1 LLISKILVPID
12 GSENSMRAL
21 SHGLFLSSNLKI
33 KLTIIFVIEVPPFVY
48 VQSQKVVNSVMASL
62 EKEAKD
68 VLEEGRNQ
76 AKKYDVEP
84 EILFLEGNNIAS
96 IIIEH
101 GEKNNFDLIVIGS
114 KGKGKLKSSL
124 LGSVSNKVIHH
135 SKNPVYVVK

>member
-1 LLISKILVPID
+1 MLISKILVPID

-68 VLEEGRNQ
+68 VLEEGQNQ

-101 GEKNNFDLIVIGS
+101 GEKNNFDLIIIGS

>member
-1 LLISKILVPID
+1 MLISKILVPID

-21 SHGLFLSSNLKI
+21 NHGLFLSSNLKI
-33 KLTIIFVIEVPPFVY
+33 KLTIMFVIEVPPFVY
-48 VQSQKVVNSVMASL
+48 VQSQKIVNSVMASL

-76 AKKYDVEP
+76 AKRYDVEP

-114 KGKGKLKSSL
+114 KGKGKLKTSL

>member
-1 LLISKILVPID
+1 MLISKILVPID

-76 AKKYDVEP
+76 AKRYDVEP

>member
-1 LLISKILVPID
+1 
-12 GSENSMRAL
+12 MRAL

-33 KLTIIFVIEVPPFVY
+33 KLTILFVIEVPPFVVY
-48 VQSQKVVNSVMASL
+48 SQKIVNSVMASL

>member
-21 SHGLFLSSNLKI
+21 GHGLFLSSNLKI
-33 KLTIIFVIEVPPFVY
+33 KLTILFVIEVPPFVY

-76 AKKYDVEP
+76 AKRYDVEP

-114 KGKGKLKSSL
+114 KGKGKLKTSL

>member
-1 LLISKILVPID
+1 LISKILVPID

-21 SHGLFLSSNLKI
+21 NHGLFLSSNLKI
-33 KLTIIFVIEVPPFVY
+33 KLTILFVIEVPPFVY

-68 VLEEGRNQ
+68 ILEEGRNQ
-76 AKKYDVEP
+76 AKRYDVEP
-84 EILFLEGNNIAS
+84 EILFLEGTNIAS

-114 KGKGKLKSSL
+114 KGKGKLKTSL

>member
-1 LLISKILVPID
+1 MLISKILVPID

-21 SHGLFLSSNLKI
+21 NHGLFLSSNLKI
-33 KLTIIFVIEVPPFVY
+33 RLTILFVIDVPPFVVY
-48 VQSQKVVNSVMASL
+48 SQKIVNSVMASL

-68 VLEEGRNQ
+68 TLEEGRNQ

-84 EILFLEGNNIAS
+84 ETLFLEGTNIAS

-114 KGKGKLKSSL
+114 KGKGKLKTSL
-124 LGSVSNKVIHH
+124 LGSVSNKVIHD

>member
-1 LLISKILVPID
+1 
-12 GSENSMRAL
+12 MRAL
-21 SHGLFLSSNLKI
+21 NHGLFLSSNLKI
-33 KLTIIFVIEVPPFVY
+33 KLTILFVIEVPPFVVY
-48 VQSQKVVNSVMASL
+48 SQKIVNSVMASL

-76 AKKYDVEP
+76 AKKYNVEP
-84 EILFLEGNNIAS
+84 EILFLEGSDIAS

-114 KGKGKLKSSL
+114 KGKGKLKTSL

-135 SKNPVYVVK
+135 SKNPVFVVK

>member
-1 LLISKILVPID
+1 
-12 GSENSMRAL
+12 MRAL
-21 SHGLFLSSNLKI
+21 NHGLFLSSNLKI

-76 AKKYDVEP
+76 AKRYDMDP

-114 KGKGKLKSSL
+114 KGKGKLKTSL

>member
-1 LLISKILVPID
+1 MLISKILVPID
-12 GSENSMRAL
+12 GSENSIRAL
-21 SHGLFLSSNLKI
+21 NHGLFLSSNLKI
-33 KLTIIFVIEVPPFVY
+33 KLTILFVIEVPPFVY

>member
-1 LLISKILVPID
+1 
-12 GSENSMRAL
+12 MRAL
-21 SHGLFLSSNLKI
+21 NHGLFLSSNLKI
-33 KLTIIFVIEVPPFVY
+33 KLTILFVIEVPPFVY

-76 AKKYDVEP
+76 AKRYEVEP
-84 EILFLEGNNIAS
+84 EILFLEGTNIAS

-114 KGKGKLKSSL
+114 KGKGKLKTSL

>member
-1 LLISKILVPID
+1 MLISKILVPID

-21 SHGLFLSSNLKI
+21 NHGLFLSSNLKI
-33 KLTIIFVIEVPPFVY
+33 KLTILFVIEVPPFVY

-76 AKKYDVEP
+76 AKRYDVEP

-114 KGKGKLKSSL
+114 KGKGKLKTSL
-124 LGSVSNKVIHH
+124 LGGVSNKVIHH

>member
-1 LLISKILVPID
+1 MLISKILVPID

-21 SHGLFLSSNLKI
+21 NHGLFLSSNLKI
-33 KLTIIFVIEVPPFVY
+33 KLTILFVIEVPPFVY

-84 EILFLEGNNIAS
+84 EILFLEGTNIAS

>member
-1 LLISKILVPID
+1 MLISKILVPID

-135 SKNPVYVVK
+135 SKSPVYVVK

>member
-1 LLISKILVPID
+1 
-12 GSENSMRAL
+12 MRAL
-21 SHGLFLSSNLKI
+21 NHGLFLSSNLKI
-33 KLTIIFVIEVPPFVY
+33 KLTILFVIDVPPFVY

-62 EKEAKD
+62 EKDAKD

-76 AKKYDVEP
+76 AKRYDVEP
-84 EILFLEGNNIAS
+84 EILFLEGTNIAS

-114 KGKGKLKSSL
+114 KGKGKLKTSL

>member
-1 LLISKILVPID
+1 LISKILVPID

-21 SHGLFLSSNLKI
+21 NHGLFLSSNLKI

-48 VQSQKVVNSVMASL
+48 VQSQKIVNSVMASL

-114 KGKGKLKSSL
+114 KGKGKLKTSL

>member
-1 LLISKILVPID
+1 MLISKILVPID

-68 VLEEGRNQ
+68 VLEEGQNQ

>member
-1 LLISKILVPID
+1 
-12 GSENSMRAL
+12 MRAL
-21 SHGLFLSSNLKI
+21 NHGLFLSSNLKI
-33 KLTIIFVIEVPPFVY
+33 KLTILFVIEVPPFVY

-76 AKKYDVEP
+76 AKRYDVEP
-84 EILFLEGNNIAS
+84 EILFLEGTNIAS

-114 KGKGKLKSSL
+114 KGKGKLKTSL

>member
-76 AKKYDVEP
+76 AKKHDVEP

>member
-1 LLISKILVPID
+1 
-12 GSENSMRAL
+12 
-21 SHGLFLSSNLKI
+21 LKI

-48 VQSQKVVNSVMASL
+48 VQSQKIVNSVMASL

-76 AKKYDVEP
+76 AKRYDVEP

>member
-1 LLISKILVPID
+1 MLISKILVPID

-21 SHGLFLSSNLKI
+21 NHGLFLSSNLKI

-48 VQSQKVVNSVMASL
+48 VQSQKIVNSVMASL

-76 AKKYDVEP
+76 AKRYDVEP

>member
-1 LLISKILVPID
+1 MLISKILVPID

-21 SHGLFLSSNLKI
+21 NHGLFLSSNLKI

-76 AKKYDVEP
+76 AKRYDVEP

-114 KGKGKLKSSL
+114 KGKGKLKTSL

>member
-1 LLISKILVPID
+1 MLISKILVPID

-21 SHGLFLSSNLKI
+21 NHGLFLSSNLKI
-33 KLTIIFVIEVPPFVY
+33 KLTILFVIEVPPFVY

-76 AKKYDVEP
+76 AKRYDVEP

-114 KGKGKLKSSL
+114 KGKGKLKTSL

>member
-1 LLISKILVPID
+1 
-12 GSENSMRAL
+12 MRAL
-21 SHGLFLSSNLKI
+21 NHGLFLSSNLKI
-33 KLTIIFVIEVPPFVY
+33 KLTILFVIEVPPFVVY
-48 VQSQKVVNSVMASL
+48 SQKIVNSVMASL

-76 AKKYDVEP
+76 AKRYDVEP
-84 EILFLEGNNIAS
+84 EILFLEGTNIAS

-114 KGKGKLKSSL
+114 KGKGKLKTSL
-124 LGSVSNKVIHH
+124 LGGVSNKVIHH

>member
-1 LLISKILVPID
+1 
-12 GSENSMRAL
+12 MRAL
-21 SHGLFLSSNLKI
+21 NHGLFLSSNLKM
-33 KLTIIFVIEVPPFVY
+33 KLTILFVIDVPPFVY

>member
-1 LLISKILVPID
+1 MLISKILVPID

-21 SHGLFLSSNLKI
+21 NHGLFLSSNLKI
-33 KLTIIFVIEVPPFVY
+33 KLTILFVIEVPPFVY

-76 AKKYDVEP
+76 AKRYDVEP

-114 KGKGKLKSSL
+114 KGKGKLKTSL

-135 SKNPVYVVK
+135 SKSPVYVVK

>member
-1 LLISKILVPID
+1 MLISKILVPID

-21 SHGLFLSSNLKI
+21 NHGLFLSSNLKI
-33 KLTIIFVIEVPPFVY
+33 KLTILFVIEVPPFVVY
-48 VQSQKVVNSVMASL
+48 SQKIVNSVMASL

-68 VLEEGRNQ
+68 TLEEGRNQ
-76 AKKYDVEP
+76 AKKYNVEP
-84 EILFLEGNNIAS
+84 EILFLEGSDIAS

-114 KGKGKLKSSL
+114 KGKGKIKTSL
-124 LGSVSNKVIHH
+124 LGSISNKVVHH

>member
-1 LLISKILVPID
+1 
-12 GSENSMRAL
+12 MRAL
-21 SHGLFLSSNLKI
+21 NHGLFLSSNLKI
-33 KLTIIFVIEVPPFVY
+33 KLTIMFVIEVPPFVY

-68 VLEEGRNQ
+68 VLEEGLNQ
-76 AKKYDVEP
+76 AKRYDVEP
-84 EILFLEGNNIAS
+84 EILFLEATNIAS

-114 KGKGKLKSSL
+114 KGKGKLKTSL

>member
-1 LLISKILVPID
+1 MLISKILVPID

-21 SHGLFLSSNLKI
+21 NHGLFLSSNLKI

-76 AKKYDVEP
+76 AKRYDVEP
-84 EILFLEGNNIAS
+84 EILILEGTNIAS